1 MNQTRYKTDTGLLS
15 YDEAIAFINENAA
28 GYDIEFQKILPR
40 RGRTKL
46 ILEPIEKWLG
56 DARPN
61 LFAYG
66 ILSTFPLTKTTQH
79 MDDLFF
85 KYASMQTLPITFT
98 RYLKL
103 SRDIERISITRALQY
118 EIIRSHPFNG
128 LLLDVGGGRNA
139 DYLSMINC
147 EVYEAIN
154 IDAAMEPTWKV
165 GVGERFPCS
174 SEQYDTVISFNTLEH
189 VFDPRFI
196 INEMTRVIKKG
207 GKLAITTP
215 FCFQSM
221 GILMIIFVQHRVGI
235 TKRSK
240 N

>member
-1 MNQTRYKTDTGLLS
+1 
-15 YDEAIAFINENAA
+15 
-28 GYDIEFQKILPR
+28 
-40 RGRTKL
+40 
-46 ILEPIEKWLG
+46 
-56 DARPN
+56 
-61 LFAYG
+61 
-66 ILSTFPLTKTTQH
+66 

-85 KYASMQTLPITFT
+85 KNASMQTLPITFT

-215 FCFQSM
+215 FLFPIHGHPDDYFRPTPSWYNQTLKELGYKDVIITPLYWGPFTTGQTCS
-221 GILMIIFVQHRVGI
+221 GIPGPAKAIRKQLALALDFVYAKLTRRINALEDSDLSLRQRLATGFFIFAR
-235 TKRSK
+235 K
-240 N
+240 